1 MKYNIGNL
9 GFKTKKECETF
20 TRTLIYKLDCCDI
33 KKDHPDYNF
42 FVYLF
47 KNHPEYEIKKGTG
60 IDYFSIVP
68 SPMMNKYRQTMLT
81 RLDGTKIDFSWVYCC
96 QFKERTPKD
105 NLIKSMRSA
114 IRDDIIKYKRSN
126 SLICNDCKTKTEA
139 SHDYHVDH
147 DNPSFQTLKDNFLQ
161 LTTKQIPTL
170 FADCEKYHYAIFKE
184 ADIEFEKDW
193 VIFHK
198 KHCKLQI
205 LCKNCNLRKTK

>member
-9 GFKTKKECETF
+9 GFKTKKDCETF

-42 FVYLF
+42 FVNLI

-60 IDYFSIVP
+60 IDSFSIVP
-68 SPMMNKYRQTMLT
+68 NPMMNKYRQTVLT
-81 RLDGTKIDFSWVYCC
+81 RLDGTKIDFSWVNCC
-96 QFKERTPKD
+96 QFKERTPKE

-114 IRDDIIKYKRSN
+114 IRFDIMKYKQTH
-126 SLICNDCKTKTEA
+126 SLTCNYCKTIKEEC
-139 SHDYHVDH
+139 YHVDH

-184 ADIEFEKDW
+184 EDIEFEKDW
-193 VIFHK
+193 VEFHK
-198 KHCKLQI
+198 KNCNLQI
-205 LCKNCNLRKTK
+205 LCKSCNLRKRK